1 LRLSASL
8 IEESNPEFP
17 PAAHTNMSE
26 HQKDTDF
33 LRRIIAYGD
42 SEEHRE
48 LDGKIAQVQRD
59 ERCVKRVALAAALFT
74 LTALVGLAYTAIF
87 DESFPYN
94 QSRLLVT
101 ILCDVGLASLICVVG
116 FVVLLMVYR
125 MRLNELREECR
136 HSVKRL
142 IEFHLDKSRVMAPQH
157 DRSDPADPDIA
168 RRSATVTG
176 SSERHGPEGGVVIDD
191 KNNHPNDLSAA

>member
-1 LRLSASL
+1 
-8 IEESNPEFP
+8 
-17 PAAHTNMSE
+17 MSE

-48 LDGKIAQVQRD
+48 LDGKIAQAQRD

-74 LTALVGLAYTAIF
+74 LAAPVGLAYTAIF

-142 IEFHLDKSRVMAPQH
+142 IETHLDNSRVMAPRH
-157 DRSDPADPDIA
+157 DRSDPADSEIA
-168 RRSATVTG
+168 RNSVTVT
-176 SSERHGPEGGVVIDD
+176 SSPDRLAAEGRMGMDD
-191 KNNHPNDLSAA
+191 KNDRPNNLSTA